1 MYFFG
6 YAKNWADLTEQ
17 VRKKLMTS
25 ATTQTARRDDRYI
38 LSSDLKY
45 YAPKI
50 YNFLDEAIEK
60 LGIIR
65 LNKGGKKN
73 YDLVVAG
80 YFNDIYE
87 VLKDC
92 YRVLKPGKK
101 AIFVLGDSAPYGVH
115 IPTDELIGE
124 LGVAVG
130 FSSYRIDILRQRG
143 DKWKKNPQRH
153 TEKLRESI
161 VTLMKE

>member
-6 YAKNWADLTEQ
+6 YAKNWSDLTQ
-17 VRKKLMTS
+17 KVRKKLMTS
-25 ATTQTARRDDRYI
+25 ATTQTSRSDERYI
-38 LSSDLKY
+38 LSQDIKY
-45 YAPKI
+45 YAPII
-50 YNFLDEAIEK
+50 YNYLDVAIEK

-80 YFNDIYE
+80 YFNDIFE

-115 IPTDELIGE
+115 IPTDEFIGE

-130 FSSYRIDILRQRG
+130 FSSYRIDVLRQRG
-143 DKWKKNPQRH
+143 DKWKKNPQWH

-161 VTLMKE
+161 VTLIKE